1 MTTDTLDFLPGNLVR
16 ARGREWVVQADTHQG
31 DAGSLLRL
39 RPLGGADEDII
50 SLIPEL
56 EFDPVTPAT
65 FAWPNPE
72 QTGNHA
78 AALLLRDALRLKL
91 RAGGGPFRSF
101 GNIAV
106 EPRAYQ
112 LVPLLMALRL
122 STVRLLI
129 ADDVGIGKTIEA
141 GLIVRELMDRGEVA
155 RVAVLCPPH
164 LVEQWQSELQE
175 RFNLQAIALTSNSA
189 ARIERDLPH
198 GVGLFDQ
205 HPVVVVSL
213 DYIKSERHREHFL
226 SIAPECIIVDEA
238 HTCASSGAG
247 KQLRFELLQRLAQDD
262 TRHLILLTAT
272 PHSGDEAAFYNLLS
286 LLDPAFLNLQ
296 TRTSANDPLRQQL
309 ARHFVQRRRK
319 DIIEWQAE
327 TDDGRGFARRM
338 KTELTYQLSGD
349 WGAFFDA
356 VQTYCRD
363 IAERAESAESSQPGS
378 ARLVWYATLA
388 LLRCVASSPAAAA
401 RALTTRLEG
410 KTVGMGSVEE
420 ADLLPDERL
429 HDGQADDLSS
439 NDLEPAGQLDAAHDA
454 LQDATHLK
462 HLIAEAQRLSG
473 KAGDPKLA
481 ALITHMEGLLQ
492 DGFAP
497 VVFCR
502 YVASAHYVAAE
513 LKKHFPKVLVDVVTG
528 ELSPEER
535 RDRIESMG
543 EAGEASPAG
552 RILVATDCLSEGIN
566 LQHLFTAVVHY
577 DLAWNPTRHEQRE
590 GRVDRF
596 GQQAPEVRCTMLYGQ
611 DNPVDGFV
619 LNVILRKGE
628 AIQKELGVLVPMPE
642 DRQRINQ
649 ALVKAALMKRERK
662 GASPQLGFDFAD
674 AEQLLAPLQTQWTDA
689 LEKAKANR
697 TVFAQRRI
705 RPDEVL
711 PEWQKQQTALGS
723 SADVQRFVQSAC
735 ARLGAPLEAPPAR
748 SSHTRHRL
756 HTQHLPEA
764 LRQRLADEGL
774 VPEGA
779 TRAAHTT
786 LVLDF
791 AELHRS
797 HPLVTVLADHLLEN
811 ALQSPP
817 DASTTSAAA
826 ITARCAATITD
837 AVDVVTTVVL
847 LRLRHQLGYVRR
859 RQPFQMMAEET
870 VALAVKGRSNPEWLS
885 DDSTAKLL
893 ECLPSANLPPEA
905 QAREVAQALAFLAAH
920 PERLQALA
928 HERAQAL
935 LADHR
940 RVREAARDV
949 GQYSVSPCLPVD
961 VIGVYVLLPDAL

>member
-1 MTTDTLDFLPGNLVR
+1 MTTDTLDYLPGNLVR

-31 DAGSLLRL
+31 DGGSLLRL

-50 SLIPEL
+50 TLIPEL
-56 EFDPVTPAT
+56 EFEPVTPAT

-72 QTGNHA
+72 QAGNHA

-122 STVRLLI
+122 TTVRLLI

-141 GLIVRELMDRGEVA
+141 GLIARELIDRGEVA
-155 RVAVLCPPH
+155 RLAVLCPPH
-164 LVEQWQSELQE
+164 LVEQWQGELQN
-175 RFNLQAIALTSNSA
+175 RFNLQAVALTSASA
-189 ARIERDLPH
+189 SRIERDLPH

-205 HPVVVVSL
+205 HPIVVVSL

-247 KQLRFELLQRLAQDD
+247 KQLRFELLQRLAKD
-262 TRHLILLTAT
+262 TERHLLLLTAT

-286 LLDPAFLNLQ
+286 LLDPAFVGLQ
-296 TRTSANDPLRQQL
+296 SRTSADDPLRQQL

-319 DIIEWQAE
+319 DIVEWQAE
-327 TDDGRGFARRM
+327 THDGRGFARRM
-338 KTELTYQLSGD
+338 KTELTYKLTGD

-356 VQTYCRD
+356 VQAYCR
-363 IAERAESAESSQPGS
+363 EMAESVEQTQQGS
-378 ARLVWYATLA
+378 ARLIWYATLA
-388 LLRCVASSPAAAA
+388 LLRCVASSPAAAVK
-401 RALTTRLEG
+401 ALTTRLEG
-410 KTVGMGSVEE
+410 KTAGLNS
-420 ADLLPDERL
+420 ADDDDLLEDDRL
-429 HDGQADDLSS
+429 HDGAADDLHG
-439 NDLEPAGQLDAAHDA
+439 NDLEPAGQLDDAHTA
-454 LQDATHLK
+454 LQDAARLQA
-462 HLIAEAQRLSG
+462 LIAEAQRLSG

-481 ALITHMEGLLQ
+481 ALIAHMEGLVK
-492 DGFAP
+492 DGYAP

-502 YVASAHYVAAE
+502 YVATAHYVAAE

-535 RDRIESMG
+535 RAKVEGMEEG
-543 EAGEASPAG
+543 EGAQA

-642 DRQRINQ
+642 DKQRINQ
-649 ALVKAALMKRERK
+649 ALIKAALMKRENRRS
-662 GASPQLGFDFAD
+662 AQAQLGFDFEE
-674 AEQLLAPLQTQWTDA
+674 AEALLTPLQTQWTDA

-711 PEWQKQQTALGS
+711 PEWQKQQAALGS

-735 ARLGAPLEAPPAR
+735 ARLGAPLEAAR
-748 SSHTRHRL
+748 RQTHRL

-797 HPLVTVLADHLLEN
+797 HPLVSVLADHLLEN
-811 ALQSPP
+811 ALQSGE
-817 DASTTSAAA
+817 DAPAAA
-826 ITARCAATITD
+826 SITARCAATITD

-859 RQPFQMMAEET
+859 RQPYQMMAEET

-885 DDSTAKLL
+885 DDTTAQLL
-893 ECLPSANLPPEA
+893 ECVPTANLPQGA
-905 QAREVAQALAFLAAH
+905 MAREVAQALQFLAQH
-920 PERLQALA
+920 PQQLNALA
-928 HERAQAL
+928 QARAQTL

-949 GQYSVSPCLPVD
+949 GQYSVAPCLPVD
-961 VIGVYVLLPDAL
+961 VMGVYVLLPDAL

>member
-1 MTTDTLDFLPGNLVR
+1 MTTATHDFNPGNLVR
-16 ARGREWVVQADTHQG
+16 ARNREWVVQASDKWQNDG
-31 DAGSLLRL
+31 GAVLRL

-50 SLIPEL
+50 TLIPEL
-56 EFDPVTPAT
+56 EFTPVEPAT

-72 QTGNHA
+72 QAGNHA

-129 ADDVGIGKTIEA
+129 ADDVGIGKTVEA
-141 GLIVRELMDRGEVA
+141 GLIVRELMDRGEVS
-155 RVAVLCPPH
+155 RLAVLCPPH
-164 LVEQWQSELQE
+164 LVEQWQGELLN
-175 RFNLQAIALTSNSA
+175 RFNMQAIALTSASA
-189 ARIERDLPH
+189 SRVERDLPH
-198 GVGLFDQ
+198 GVGLFD
-205 HPVVVVSL
+205 HYPIVVVSL

-247 KQLRFELLQRLAQDD
+247 KQLRFELLQRLAKDPE
-262 TRHLILLTAT
+262 RHLLLLTAT
-272 PHSGDEAAFYNLLS
+272 PHSGDEVAFYNLLS
-286 LLDPAFLNLQ
+286 LLDPAFLGLQNL
-296 TRTSANDPLRQQL
+296 TSADDPLRDKL

-319 DIIEWQAE
+319 DIVEWQAD
-327 TDDGRGFARRM
+327 TQDGRGFARRM
-338 KTELTYQLSGD
+338 KTELTYKLTGD

-356 VQTYCRD
+356 VQTYCR
-363 IAERAESAESSQPGS
+363 EMAESVEQTQSGS
-378 ARLVWYATLA
+378 ARLIWYATLA
-388 LLRCVASSPAAAA
+388 LLRCVASSPAAAVK
-401 RALTTRLEG
+401 ALTTRLEG
-410 KTVGMGSVEE
+410 KTE
-420 ADLLPDERL
+420 ALAAEGDDDLLEDDRL
-429 HDGQADDLSS
+429 HDGQADDLGGS
-439 NDLEPAGQLDAAHDA
+439 DLEPAGQIGNR
-454 LQDATHLK
+454 LQDAQRLQA
-462 HLIAEAQRLSG
+462 LINEAERLSG

-481 ALITHMEGLLQ
+481 TLIAHMEGLVK

-502 YVASAHYVAAE
+502 YVATAHYVGAE

-535 RDRIESMG
+535 RSKIEDMEDG
-543 EAGEASPAG
+543 AEANGG

-642 DRQRINQ
+642 DKLRINQ
-649 ALVKAALMKRERK
+649 ALVKAALMKRH
-662 GASPQLGFDFAD
+662 ATQYTPDMFAD
-674 AEQLLAPLQTQWTDA
+674 AEILLAPLQTQWTDA
-689 LEKAKANR
+689 LEKAKLNR
-697 TVFAQRRI
+697 TKFAQRRI

-711 PEWQKQQTALGS
+711 PEWQKQQIALGS

-735 ARLGAPLEAPPAR
+735 ARLNAPLEP
-748 SSHTRHRL
+748 TRRQQYRL
-756 HTQHLPEA
+756 PTQHLPEA

-774 VPEGA
+774 VPDS
-779 TRAAHTT
+779 RKPV
-786 LVLDF
+786 LQLDF

-797 HPLVTVLADHLLEN
+797 HPLVTVLADHLIEN
-811 ALQSPP
+811 ALQGE
-817 DASTTSAAA
+817 ST
-826 ITARCAATITD
+826 ITARSAATITD
-837 AVDVVTTVVL
+837 AVDVVTTVYL

-859 RQPFQMMAEET
+859 RQPYQMMAEET
-870 VALAVKGRSNPEWLS
+870 VTLAVKGRSAPEWLS
-885 DDSTAKLL
+885 DDATASLL
-893 ECLPSANLPPEA
+893 ECQPTGNLPREA
-905 QAREVAQALAFLAAH
+905 VHREVVQALDFLQAH
-920 PERLQALA
+920 PQRLEALA
-928 HERAQAL
+928 QSRAQAL

-949 GQYSVSPCLPVD
+949 GQYSVAPCLPVD

>member
-1 MTTDTLDFLPGNLVR
+1 MTTDTLDYLPGNLVR

-31 DAGSLLRL
+31 DGGSLLRL

-50 SLIPEL
+50 TLIPEL
-56 EFDPVTPAT
+56 EFEPVTPAT

-72 QTGNHA
+72 QAGNHA

-122 STVRLLI
+122 TTVRLLI

-141 GLIVRELMDRGEVA
+141 GLIARELIDRGEVA
-155 RVAVLCPPH
+155 RLAVLCPPH
-164 LVEQWQSELQE
+164 LVEQWQGELQN
-175 RFNLQAIALTSNSA
+175 RFNLQAVALTSASA
-189 ARIERDLPH
+189 SRIERDLPH

-205 HPVVVVSL
+205 HPIVVVSL

-247 KQLRFELLQRLAQDD
+247 KQLRFELLQRLAKD
-262 TRHLILLTAT
+262 TERHLLLLTAT

-286 LLDPAFLNLQ
+286 LLDPAFVGLQ
-296 TRTSANDPLRQQL
+296 NRTSADDPLRQQL

-319 DIIEWQAE
+319 DIVEWQAE
-327 TDDGRGFARRM
+327 THDGRGFARRM
-338 KTELTYQLSGD
+338 KTELTYKLTGD

-356 VQTYCRD
+356 VQTYCR
-363 IAERAESAESSQPGS
+363 EMAESVEQTQQGS
-378 ARLVWYATLA
+378 ARLIWYATLA
-388 LLRCVASSPAAAA
+388 LLRCVASSPAAAVK
-401 RALTTRLEG
+401 ALTTRLEG
-410 KTVGMGSVEE
+410 KTAALASDED
-420 ADLLPDERL
+420 DLLEDDRL
-429 HDGQADDLSS
+429 HDGGADDLHG
-439 NDLEPAGQLDAAHDA
+439 NDLEPAGQLDEIHTA
-454 LQDATHLK
+454 LQDAARLQA
-462 HLIAEAQRLSG
+462 LIAEAQRLSG

-481 ALITHMEGLLQ
+481 ALIAHMEGLVK
-492 DGFAP
+492 DGYAP

-502 YVASAHYVAAE
+502 YVATAHYVAAE

-535 RDRIESMG
+535 RAKVEGMEEG
-543 EAGEASPAG
+543 EGTQA

-642 DRQRINQ
+642 DKQRINQ
-649 ALVKAALMKRERK
+649 ALIKAALMKRENRST
-662 GASPQLGFDFAD
+662 AQAQLGFDFEE
-674 AEQLLAPLQTQWTDA
+674 AEALLAPLQTQWTDA

-711 PEWQKQQTALGS
+711 PEWQKQQAALGS

-735 ARLGAPLEAPPAR
+735 ARLGAPLEAAR
-748 SSHTRHRL
+748 RQTHRL

-797 HPLVTVLADHLLEN
+797 HPLVSVLADHLLEN
-811 ALQSPP
+811 ALQSGE
-817 DASTTSAAA
+817 DAAPAAS

-859 RQPFQMMAEET
+859 RQPYQMMAEET

-885 DDSTAKLL
+885 DDTTAQLL
-893 ECLPSANLPPEA
+893 ECVPTANLPQGA
-905 QAREVAQALAFLAAH
+905 MAREVAQALQFLAQH
-920 PERLQALA
+920 PQQLNALA
-928 HERAQAL
+928 QERAQTL

-961 VIGVYVLLPDAL
+961 VMGVYVLLPDAL